1 MEVPSA
7 STLRSPVFPA
17 RNHGRS
23 PGRLTEIMR
32 FANLRRAVGLRTRKA
47 VPGASRRCRAQKQK
61 WGLSAYNRPTHS
73 GWRYVC
79 FSSQGTFAGRS
90 ILMNSSNEQT
100 GAVTLGPL
108 GLGTD
113 ALEKMFF

>member
-1 MEVPSA
+1 MQ
-7 STLRSPVFPA
+7 
-17 RNHGRS
+17 
-23 PGRLTEIMR
+23 
-32 FANLRRAVGLRTRKA
+32 
-47 VPGASRRCRAQKQK
+47 AQKQK

-73 GWRYVC
+73 SWRYVC
-79 FSSQGTFAGRS
+79 YSSQGTFAGRS